1 MPSPSRWLGPA
12 IGAAALLLALR
23 PAVVRAQ
30 RPGKLPS
37 VASADSVT
45 IAPGAHYKA
54 GAFHRFLLGG
64 AYRDLWTTPLRVPV
78 LNLRTFAGGLR
89 PVKEGGGQQTKS
101 LRLVNPDGVEYVFR
115 SVDKDNV
122 VVPEMWKGTVVHK
135 IALDG
140 VSNSHPTASLVA
152 ARMMD
157 AVDILHVTPV
167 LVVMPDD
174 TVLGKFRKTYA
185 GRLGGLEE
193 DPSKPKH
200 AAKGF
205 AGALEIIDSDTLLA
219 RIDRDPAERIDTRAY
234 LTARLTDMLL
244 NDWDRGESQW
254 KWARFRDSPGAPWEP
269 IPRDRDKALISS
281 SGFLPGLIRP
291 SSKMLVEFTA
301 TYPPVAKLTVNST
314 LSDQRLL
321 NGLEKPVWDSIA
333 AAVKAKVTDS
343 VISDAVAALPPEYRA
358 TAPELSRKLR
368 IRRDS
373 LSLAANRF
381 YFFLADVVDIHGTDA
396 ADRATITHV
405 DADHVEVRLQSGSD
419 EPYFRRVFDARETH
433 EIRVYLHGGD
443 DRAVVLGNVAG
454 SIPIRVIGGNG
465 TNILVDSS
473 RVGGRRNTAH
483 FYDAGTVTNVR
494 YGPDTLF
501 NRRPQQRAPG
511 SPVDPI
517 RDYGSRSGPTA
528 GLSINHDYGIMP
540 RLGFARYG
548 YAFEHYPY
556 SSMIAL
562 EGRYSIKRD
571 RYKLQVSTDNRVENS
586 DIHFTTLTRMSQLEL
601 MQFHGYGNST
611 PGLDSAYFDVHQ
623 RQWLFHPA
631 IALALAKT
639 SDVTFGPVVQYFVTD
654 TARGHFISD
663 SQPYGFGRTG
673 TFGEA
678 GLRVSLHQDNRVP
691 PRHPNQGTVLDLGAS
706 YFPGVWDVRT
716 AFGEIDAA
724 AGLYLRLPVP
734 THPALALRA
743 GGKKVFGDFPFQE
756 AAFVGGSTTIRTL
769 DPQRFAGDAS
779 VYGTAELRIP
789 VLKVH
794 ILAPIDVGLLGTVD
808 YGRVYFKGT
817 SDGGWHNAFG
827 GGFWVGF
834 HDLTADIRVM
844 RADDIGRTAVLTLRA
859 GFPGGPFK

>member
-1 MPSPSRWLGPA
+1 
-12 IGAAALLLALR
+12 
-23 PAVVRAQ
+23 
-30 RPGKLPS
+30 
-37 VASADSVT
+37 
-45 IAPGAHYKA
+45 
-54 GAFHRFLLGG
+54 
-64 AYRDLWTTPLRVPV
+64 
-78 LNLRTFAGGLR
+78 
-89 PVKEGGGQQTKS
+89 
-101 LRLVNPDGVEYVFR
+101 
-115 SVDKDNV
+115 
-122 VVPEMWKGTVVHK
+122 
-135 IALDG
+135 
-140 VSNSHPTASLVA
+140 
-152 ARMMD
+152 MMD

-174 TVLGKFRKTYA
+174 TVLGKYRKTYA

-200 AAKGF
+200 AATGF
-205 AGALEIIDSDTLLA
+205 AGAVEIIDSDTLLA

-234 LTARLTDMLL
+234 LAARLTDMLL

-254 KWARFRDSPGAPWEP
+254 KWARFEKGAAAPWEP

-281 SGFLPGLIRP
+281 SGFIPGLLRP

-333 AAVKAKVTDS
+333 AAIKSRVTDS
-343 VISDAVAALPPEYRA
+343 VIADAVQALPPEYRS
-358 TAPELSRKLR
+358 TAPELVRKLR

-373 LSLAANRF
+373 LPLAANRF
-381 YFFLADVVDIHGTDA
+381 YLFLAGVVDIHATDA

-405 DADHVEVRLQSGSD
+405 DADHVEVRLQSGAD

-443 DRAVVLGNVAG
+443 DRAVVLGDVAR
-454 SIPIRVIGGNG
+454 SVPIRVIGGNG
-465 TNILVDSS
+465 TNVLIDSS

-483 FYDAGTVTNVR
+483 FYDAGTVTKVS

-517 RDYGSRSGPTA
+517 RDYGAQTGPTA
-528 GLSINHDYGIMP
+528 GVSINHDYGIMP
-540 RLGFARYG
+540 RLGFSRYG

-571 RYKLQVSTDNRVENS
+571 RYKLQVSTDSRLENS
-586 DIHFTTLTRMSQLEL
+586 AIHFTTLTRMSQLEL

-611 PGLDSAYFDVHQ
+611 FAATSTFDSAYFDVHQ

-639 SDVTFGPVVQYFVTD
+639 SDLTFGPVVQYFVTD
-654 TARGHFISD
+654 TARGRFISD
-663 SQPYGFGRTG
+663 SQPYGFGGTG

-724 AGLYLRLPVP
+724 GGLYFKLPVP
-734 THPALALRA
+734 THPSVALRA

-769 DPQRFAGDAS
+769 DPQRYAGDAS
-779 VYGTAELRIP
+779 IYGTAELRIP
-789 VLKVH
+789 VLKVR

-817 SDGGWHNAFG
+817 SDGGWHNAYG